1 MVIMVPLQPK
11 PLSKISGHPEH
22 QPLILAVCMHTTTT
36 LGNGTNKSRLIT
48 AISSILDQTGITVEQ
63 ATTDAD
69 TFVSTALELADSG
82 EPVVLVG
89 TDADLLVMLVAR
101 TPPDAKLFLLRP
113 SMNTKPAKVF
123 NISVIQ
129 QAVGDRKQNL
139 LLLFFHAI
147 TGCDITSALYGQGIK
162 GVFRLLS
169 KKSAFRDSM
178 SNDDIPGYEVK
189 VFNSETSSSSVCYW

>member
-1 MVIMVPLQPK
+1 M
-11 PLSKISGHPEH
+11 
-22 QPLILAVCMHTTTT
+22 
-36 LGNGTNKSRLIT
+36 
-48 AISSILDQTGITVEQ
+48 
-63 ATTDAD
+63 
-69 TFVSTALELADSG
+69 STALELADSG

-113 SMNTKPAKVF
+113 SMNTTPAKVF
-123 NISVIQ
+123 NISAIQ
-129 QAVGDRKQNL
+129 QAVGDIKQNL
-139 LLLFFHAI
+139 LLLFFYAI
-147 TGCDITSALYGQGIK
+147 TGCDIKSALYGQGKK

-169 KKSAFRDSM
+169 KKSAFQDSM